1 MTSQEARLRITGTE
15 KYELPLLVSMHQVVL
30 KLNWRR
36 ECESWF
42 IKFLKYHPKLR
53 YFPLLPSLALPS
65 KSMGELR
72 EMSYARRS
80 GVYRVATKCGNVGEC
95 TIAGLVI

>member
-1 MTSQEARLRITGTE
+1 MFKVSSQVKI
-15 KYELPLLVSMHQVVL
+15 
-30 KLNWRR
+30 
-36 ECESWF
+36 
-42 IKFLKYHPKLR
+42 FL
-53 YFPLLPSLALPS
+53 LLPSLALPS

-80 GVYRVATKCGNVGEC
+80 GVYRVATKCGNVREC